1 MKQGKRCSIKV
12 PANSS
17 GLGPDENYLP
27 VLRRNSRFASGDS
40 NFLLTQDI
48 DFKSE
53 QAQAVVSEVDSV
65 TGTPTYYAVKAYG
78 EVMSG
83 DLGTYT
89 FAVGEY
95 KPFRRYELPVPSVAE
110 IISVT
115 DSEGHEYYEVD
126 YLSQDVI
133 YLGVNN
139 RDSDKDLVPNIFKAV
154 AVPRRFVVE
163 KTEEDIFLQFG
174 EGNSSD
180 AIVENDIKLDPSN
193 VALKMHAKDYV
204 SQSSFDPNVLVNN
217 NNMGIS
223 PSNTT
228 ITVVYRTNMSDSIN
242 VGVGEVSRSITLDL
256 EYDNQ
261 ATLSVAETLKTKK
274 SLEVSNEEPIV
285 GRVEIP
291 SPEEVRIRAM
301 DTYASQNRAV
311 TKKDYSA
318 MIYSMPKKFGG
329 VKRCKIMQDKNSFK
343 RNLDLYVVSEGLNG
357 YLQTTNR
364 KVKTNL
370 KNWINQ
376 HKMLNDTVDI
386 MDAYILNLR
395 ISYEIVKETGS
406 DDYDVKQN
414 AAEAV
419 SNLFSQT
426 PEIGE
431 SFSITAIYNAINEAD
446 GVADVANVD
455 IFVQTGGI
463 YSDFFMNLDEY
474 MSPDGTH
481 IRMPHDVIWEVRLV
495 GDDIQ
500 GGILK

>member
-1 MKQGKRCSIKV
+1 
-12 PANSS
+12 
-17 GLGPDENYLP
+17 
-27 VLRRNSRFASGDS
+27 
-40 NFLLTQDI
+40 
-48 DFKSE
+48 
-53 QAQAVVSEVDSV
+53 
-65 TGTPTYYAVKAYG
+65 
-78 EVMSG
+78 
-83 DLGTYT
+83 
-89 FAVGEY
+89 
-95 KPFRRYELPVPSVAE
+95 
-110 IISVT
+110 
-115 DSEGHEYYEVD
+115 
-126 YLSQDVI
+126 
-133 YLGVNN
+133 
-139 RDSDKDLVPNIFKAV
+139 
-154 AVPRRFVVE
+154 
-163 KTEEDIFLQFG
+163 
-174 EGNSSD
+174 
-180 AIVENDIKLDPSN
+180 
-193 VALKMHAKDYV
+193 
-204 SQSSFDPNVLVNN
+204 
-217 NNMGIS
+217 
-223 PSNTT
+223 
-228 ITVVYRTNMSDSIN
+228 
-242 VGVGEVSRSITLDL
+242 
-256 EYDNQ
+256 
-261 ATLSVAETLKTKK
+261 
-274 SLEVSNEEPIV
+274 
-285 GRVEIP
+285 
-291 SPEEVRIRAM
+291 
-301 DTYASQNRAV
+301 
-311 TKKDYSA
+311 
-318 MIYSMPKKFGG
+318 
-329 VKRCKIMQDKNSFK
+329 MQDKNSFK

-500 GGILK
+500 GVILK